1 MTCDDLSKSNK
12 WNKILREKKGSLIV
26 SGRRYK
32 IRRPPGQNF
41 FLVAKV
47 RHEIN
52 LAEIIL
58 TQGCQPPKFLNIDNS

>member
-1 MTCDDLSKSNK
+1 MKQDTE
-12 WNKILREKKGSLIV
+12 RKKGSLIV

-41 FLVAKV
+41 FLVAYKV